1 MSYNETQFINDL
13 DNVLNEIRLLLIEK
27 NRSYGNSALEPLKI
41 MSKASAAER
50 LKIRMDD
57 KLSRLFSGNDSY
69 NEDTILDLIGYLV
82 LDRIAHNR
90 ETIGIISAALDMDIT
105 DA

>member
-1 MSYNETQFINDL
+1 
-13 DNVLNEIRLLLIEK
+13 
-27 NRSYGNSALEPLKI
+27 
-41 MSKASAAER
+41 
-50 LKIRMDD
+50 
-57 KLSRLFSGNDSY
+57 
-69 NEDTILDLIGYLV
+69 LDLIGYLV